1 MIMHDNHVCHS
12 ADGLQTSRGES
23 IRYVSPGGLNEQR
36 TKKGETVK
44 GPHPFLRPRSGGRGS
59 AGPFSSPRATVD
71 NWNRTHELVASWS
84 APRLFGPPPL
94 LSSSPSLFL
103 SPLKYL

>member
-36 TKKGETVK
+36 TKNGETVK
-44 GPHPFLRPRSGGRGS
+44 GPHPFLRPRGGGRGS

-71 NWNRTHELVASWS
+71 NWNRTHELVASDPLL
-84 APRLFGPPPL
+84 AFLVPL
-94 LSSSPSLFL
+94 LSYLLLLLYSSHL
-103 SPLKYL
+103 

>member
-71 NWNRTHELVASWS
+71 NWNRTHELVAS
-84 APRLFGPPPL
+84 GPLLAFLVPL
-94 LSSSPSLFL
+94 LSYPLLLLYSSHL
-103 SPLKYL
+103 